1 MEVDG
6 HRLQAGEQ
14 RVALVEVAP
23 TGLNKA
29 DGRLVERTDRAAQ
42 EVGGG
47 DEVGVED
54 RDQPSVSPLEPKRQ
68 RAGLES
74 IPRAPPH
81 VIHVQP
87 FSLPARDPFARDM
100 CGLVVGVV
108 EDLHVQA
115 IARPVDGAHR
125 VDDAFGH
132 VALVVDR
139 DLDAHDGL
147 LVGDES
153 APRWRRQPDRPER
166 QV

>member
-1 MEVDG
+1 M
-6 HRLQAGEQ
+6 
-14 RVALVEVAP
+14 AP

-87 FSLPARDPFARDM
+87 FSLPARDPLARDM
-100 CGLVVGVV
+100 CRLVVGVV
-108 EDLHVQA
+108 EDLHFEA
-115 IARPVDGAHR
+115 IAGPLDGADGIDHALR
-125 VDDAFGH
+125 D
-132 VALVVDR
+132 VALVIDR
-139 DLDAHDGL
+139 KLHTDGGL
-147 LVGDES
+147 RSSPFMG
-153 APRWRRQPDRPER
+153 R
-166 QV
+166 